1 MVETIVRVAKGD
13 IDLDELLDQ
22 INEVNDKYS
31 LSLTTNSPNIQKED
45 DYLTEFE
52 MPIKTQN

>member
-1 MVETIVRVAKGD
+1 MRVAKGD